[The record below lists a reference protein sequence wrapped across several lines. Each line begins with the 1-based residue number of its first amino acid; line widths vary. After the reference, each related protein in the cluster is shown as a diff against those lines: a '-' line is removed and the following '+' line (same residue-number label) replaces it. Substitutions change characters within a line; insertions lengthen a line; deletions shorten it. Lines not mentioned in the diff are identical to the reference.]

1 MWRGF
6 TVPTCAWKIKRST
19 VEAREE
25 TNERKKRKEKR
36 KKQRS
41 EEGKEAVEPFAT
53 LSIGVVGVVAE
64 SRVTSRDSKLGRT
77 PATRRLHNMGSRA
90 RIKRRLMNERNTL
103 VHAPRQSINQSSQRQ
118 PIDLPASCQL
128 RHGLFNLRLSSS
140 AVFVFAVA
148 RCQSTAVRS
157 LFSLRRHSPVSLLS
171 VVVTPLLTVIFIIT
185 ATAVSLSSSSQSSVF
200 TTSNYPLH
208 SANH

>member
-64 SRVTSRDSKLGRT
+64 SRVTARDSKLD
-77 PATRRLHNMGSRA
+77 A
-90 RIKRRLMNERNTL
+90 
-103 VHAPRQSINQSSQRQ
+103 RQ
-118 PIDLPASCQL
+118 PLAVCTIWDPA
-128 RHGLFNLRLSSS
+128 RESSGG
-140 AVFVFAVA
+140 
-148 RCQSTAVRS
+148 
-157 LFSLRRHSPVSLLS
+157 
-171 VVVTPLLTVIFIIT
+171 
-185 ATAVSLSSSSQSSVF
+185 
-200 TTSNYPLH
+200 
-208 SANH
+208 